1 MLVKMLSFACVN
13 ILAYLVQ
20 KSNPVD
26 EKRDLRD
33 KTFCVLVDKFVCELH
48 NNLILMEQ
56 HNKKEELVPLI
67 RIIDKEFKKDFE
79 RRLSEYGL
87 TAQQG
92 RLLFYIN
99 WNIINGKNVRQVDI
113 EKHFQLTKSTVHGL
127 INRMEKANLVIKN
140 KDKNNQYIEISED
153 CKKILE
159 DVFSKRMDC
168 LNKMLNGV
176 TDEEIETLHTLLMK
190 IYENRDKGGDK

>member
-1 MLVKMLSFACVN
+1 
-13 ILAYLVQ
+13 
-20 KSNPVD
+20 
-26 EKRDLRD
+26 
-33 KTFCVLVDKFVCELH
+33 
-48 NNLILMEQ
+48 MEQ
-56 HNKKEELVPLI
+56 NNQKEELIPLI

-99 WNIINGKNVRQVDI
+99 WNSMNNKQVRQVDI

-127 INRMEKANLVIKN
+127 VNRMEKANLVIKN
-140 KDKNNQYIEISED
+140 QDKNNQFIIITED
-153 CKKILE
+153 CKKILQS
-159 DVFSKRMDC
+159 VFEKRTEC
-168 LNKMLNGV
+168 LDKMLDGV
-176 TDEEIETLHTLLMK
+176 SDEEIETLHTLLMK